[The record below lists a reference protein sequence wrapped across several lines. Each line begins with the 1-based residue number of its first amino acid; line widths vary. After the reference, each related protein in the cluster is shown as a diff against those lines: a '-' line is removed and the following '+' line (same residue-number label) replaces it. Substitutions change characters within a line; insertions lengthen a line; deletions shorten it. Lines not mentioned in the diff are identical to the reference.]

1 MTFSDTIAAVC
12 TAKGPGAISIV
23 RVSGPDAFSVARKML
38 SRDLPPPGAFR
49 LERIYSSAGG
59 ERKHVDDALVL
70 VFKAPRSYT
79 GEDTVEFQCHGG
91 HVTPARVLAAAF
103 AAGAREARRGE
114 FTEKAFFN
122 GRMSFDQAEAVLDLV
137 NARTARAADD
147 ALEGVKGSR
156 GAELKRLYG
165 EAVALSAE
173 LEHSLDVD
181 EGELPPRFMEEL
193 AERVS
198 RLRAATLAA
207 AKRERARRIFREGAT
222 VVLSG
227 PPNAGKSSLM
237 NALLGEERAIV
248 SDTPGTT
255 RDAIEAWL
263 DVGGWPVRMVD
274 TAGLRGTVD
283 QVEREGVRRAREMAG
298 AADVVVA
305 FDESGVPPAGDAEV
319 VRIHAKCDISRGE
332 GLNVSAKTGE
342 GVDTLLRKIGEALE
356 RRADSRQAGEG
367 GDGALAAFDMAAAA
381 LDDPP
386 DELVPLANRLR
397 DAASHLGIAAGAV
410 YADDLLDNLFS
421 RFCVG
426 K

>member
-23 RVSGPDAFSVARKML
+23 RVSGPDAFSVARKMVF
-38 SRDLPPPGAFR
+38 RDLPQPGAFR
-49 LERIYSSAGG
+49 LAKVYCTDGG
-59 ERKHVDDALVL
+59 ERRHIDDALVL
-70 VFKAPRSYT
+70 VFKAPHSYT

-103 AAGAREARRGE
+103 AAGAREARKGE
-114 FTEKAFFN
+114 FTERAFLN

-147 ALEGVKGSR
+147 ALEGVKGAR

-165 EAVALSAE
+165 DAVALSAE
-173 LEHSLDVD
+173 LEHSLDID
-181 EGELPPRFMEEL
+181 ESELPPQFAAALM
-193 AERVS
+193 ERVS
-198 RLRAATLAA
+198 RLRADTLAA
-207 AKRERARRIFREGAT
+207 AKRERARRIFREGAV

-263 DVGGWPVRMVD
+263 DVGGWPVRIVD
-274 TAGLRGTVD
+274 TAGLRGTGD
-283 QVEREGVRRAREMAG
+283 LVEREGVRRAREMAG
-298 AADVVVA
+298 KADVVVA
-305 FDESGVPPAGDAEV
+305 FDGNGESPDGDAEV

-342 GVDTLLRKIGEALE
+342 GIDALVRKIGEALE
-356 RRADSRQAGEG
+356 RRADSRQSAES
-367 GDGALAAFDMAAAA
+367 GDGTLAAFEMAAAA
-381 LDDPP
+381 LENPP
-386 DELVPLANRLR
+386 QELVPLANRLR
-397 DAASHLGIAAGAV
+397 DAASHLGIAAGAI
-410 YADDLLDNLFS
+410 YSDDLLDNLFS